1 MKNSFSPLLTIL
13 TGVRRIGRNFST
25 ILLATIAP
33 LIISVGVVMVAREI
47 GSPTRLALDAVHGVV
62 VIFYLSTVVSATM
75 GITPTGW
82 ARFGFSLPAIKSIA
96 RISQWKNTFS
106 LIVAAVIVLM
116 PTAIVIGLLFRRV
129 ESLLQASESFWFETP
144 SHVIFEFIMIM
155 LLGGLIS
162 AAYIKATKA
171 KAKICGI
178 NSKAALKAAVDGGAA
193 MLGFVFFPASPRAIT
208 TIEAGELM
216 AMVPDGIIKVALL
229 VDPTDQDV
237 TSIAKALP
245 IDAIQLHG
253 SETPERVTEI
263 KALIGGGLQVF
274 KAVTIATPEDVVL
287 AHEYEKSCDRLLL
300 DAKAPADATRPGGNA
315 ITFDWKLISN
325 QTWEKPWLLAGGLTA
340 KNVGNAIAITN
351 AEMVDVSSGV
361 EDAPGVKNPAKITI
375 FLGAVEDGG

>member
-1 MKNSFSPLLTIL
+1 
-13 TGVRRIGRNFST
+13 
-25 ILLATIAP
+25 
-33 LIISVGVVMVAREI
+33 
-47 GSPTRLALDAVHGVV
+47 
-62 VIFYLSTVVSATM
+62 
-75 GITPTGW
+75 
-82 ARFGFSLPAIKSIA
+82 
-96 RISQWKNTFS
+96 
-106 LIVAAVIVLM
+106 
-116 PTAIVIGLLFRRV
+116 
-129 ESLLQASESFWFETP
+129 
-144 SHVIFEFIMIM
+144 M

-171 KAKICGI
+171 RAKICGI

-253 SETPERVTEI
+253 SETPSRVTEI